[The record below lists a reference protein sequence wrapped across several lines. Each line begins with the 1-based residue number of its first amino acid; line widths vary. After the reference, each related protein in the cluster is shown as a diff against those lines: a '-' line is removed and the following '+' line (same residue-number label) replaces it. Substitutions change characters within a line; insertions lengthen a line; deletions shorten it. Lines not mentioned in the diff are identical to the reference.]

1 MSNLKRYSYSQN
13 PLIIIK
19 NIIKYI
25 FFKVATSRSNN
36 LFVKGSDRLSIA
48 PQIEG
53 LHEAPV
59 SNYIKFSATQNN
71 KSDFLI
77 DIGANIGLISCQTGK
92 YFKKIIC
99 YEPNPLCCNILKV
112 NTSISLDKLK
122 VEIFEFG
129 LGTKNEYLELW
140 VPKKNWGGAFI
151 RSNDN
156 SYNDTMLA
164 KKDGFMN
171 FDKKNYIIENVKVC
185 DGTFKLSE
193 MFKDLS
199 NNNLIN
205 GVIKIDV
212 EGMEQSILESIS
224 KALPEKITVDII
236 FENWNSN
243 FDFITI
249 KNYFKNRKLVIKKL
263 KNKIPLKKTWP
274 RIFKGI
280 VMILSANYITLEEI
294 DFKKSTIGDI
304 IINIE

>member
-164 KKDGFMN
+164 KKDGFNAGPYSPEAYDAAALTLLAMQAAN
-171 FDKKNYIIENVKVC
+171 STDSNAVKAKIFNVANAPGTPILPGELAKGLQILKDGGEVDYVGATAVELIGAGESAGSYREILVKNGKN
-185 DGTFKLSE
+185 T
-193 MFKDLS
+193 
-199 NNNLIN
+199 
-205 GVIKIDV
+205 
-212 EGMEQSILESIS
+212 
-224 KALPEKITVDII
+224 TVG
-236 FENWNSN
+236 
-243 FDFITI
+243 
-249 KNYFKNRKLVIKKL
+249 YR
-263 KNKIPLKKTWP
+263 
-274 RIFKGI
+274 
-280 VMILSANYITLEEI
+280 
-294 DFKKSTIGDI
+294 
-304 IINIE
+304 